1 MSDPPAATRWL
12 VEGQVQGVGFRW
24 STQRY
29 ASRIGLSGWVRNLPD
44 GRVEVVA
51 KGTPNQLAE
60 LERFLRESPRP
71 AYVENVEKT
80 SIPHEEV
87 IDKSFL
93 IK

>member
-1 MSDPPAATRWL
+1 MSEALVAARWL

-24 STQRY
+24 STLRY
-29 ASRIGLSGWVRNLPD
+29 ASRIGVGGWVRNLPD

-60 LERFLRESPRP
+60 LERFVRDGPGP

-80 SIPHEEV
+80 SIPHEDVTDKTFV
-87 IDKSFL
+87 IK
-93 IK
+93 